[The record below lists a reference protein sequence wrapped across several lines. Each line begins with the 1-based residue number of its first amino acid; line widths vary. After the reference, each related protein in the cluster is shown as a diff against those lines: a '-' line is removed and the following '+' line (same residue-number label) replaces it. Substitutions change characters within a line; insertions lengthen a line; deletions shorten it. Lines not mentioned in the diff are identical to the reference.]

1 MSLLL
6 DTHVLLWWSSGDKR
20 LGPRSSRAI
29 EDAGDDVHV
38 SAISAWEVAIKKAL
52 GRLDVPDM
60 RTLLSVQGFRELPF
74 TVAHGMRAGALPPIH
89 RDPFDR
95 ALVAQA
101 VAQDLTLVT
110 ADPALAQYDVEI
122 LDART

>member
-6 DTHVLLWWSSGDKR
+6 DTHVLLWWSSGDQR

-29 EDAGDDVHV
+29 EDGEDEVHV

-52 GRLDVPDM
+52 GRLDSPDV

-74 TVAHGMRAGALPPIH
+74 TVDHGIRAGALPAVH

-101 VAQDLTLVT
+101 MAGGLTLVT
-110 ADPALAQYDVEI
+110 ADDVLARYDVDV